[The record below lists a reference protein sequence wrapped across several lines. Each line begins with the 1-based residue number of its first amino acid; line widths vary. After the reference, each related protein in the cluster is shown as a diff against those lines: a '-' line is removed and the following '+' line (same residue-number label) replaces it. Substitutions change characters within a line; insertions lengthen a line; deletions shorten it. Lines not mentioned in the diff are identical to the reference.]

1 MAQFNRLRNLKNTRI
16 TSSNAVPGTNFSGTL
31 EFKYSVPN
39 GESAL
44 PQRGY
49 FTAALPL
56 PKALTRTSGDNTSA
70 TNMGLINNLVGSLF
84 DNAKFSVNNIET
96 ENIENWRVYQCLNKV
111 MYSSVEAQKCD
122 GSPMILYPGYYNDNR
137 AADAEGPLYHKEG
150 VLVAGYNTALSL
162 VHKATDEIN
171 SKMLMNTDKSSAAVA
186 TYALYSESIAGV
198 VAANTHVL
206 ISFPFPFLNT
216 VHPMDGGDD
225 YEDDDF
231 IPGNTELKITFAVNT
246 QLKENFI
253 YGSDTALTPAQLDV
267 AKFNWFIPTYR
278 DKVYENVDIKRRCYI
293 TKTYRDNMTTR
304 GTFSIPASSNIHKI
318 GVCVMKHIGLNK
330 QSNIPY
336 FPKTEAWNSFHIQYG
351 SDKYPANTYVL
362 NTSTV
367 NTWNEAFLDYK
378 MMCDAENVGETPVI
392 SDLATYMTHPAFIFQ
407 TRLEPGSVLA
417 TNIEI
422 DISRIAATTGVADL
436 ETDLDI
442 CIYMES
448 LGEYIIK
455 YGERGVVESTEFNRI
470 G

>member
-1 MAQFNRLRNLKNTRI
+1 MAEFNKLRNLKNVRAV
-16 TSSNAVPGTNFSGTL
+16 SSNAVPGTNFSGTL

-39 GESAL
+39 GESAK

-49 FTAALPL
+49 FTMALPL
-56 PKALTRTSGDNTSA
+56 PKDLVKTSADNKSA
-70 TNMGLINNLVGSLF
+70 TNMGLINNLVGSIF
-84 DNAKFSVNNIET
+84 DNAKFSLNNENT
-96 ENIENWRVYQCLNKV
+96 ENIENWRVYQCMNKL

-122 GSPMILYPGYYNDNR
+122 GSPMILYPGYYNDDRTQN
-137 AADAEGPLYHKEG
+137 AEGPSYRKG
-150 VLVAGYNTALSL
+150 GATDYTVALSL

-171 SKMLMNTDKSSAAVA
+171 SKMLMNIDKSSAAVA
-186 TYALYSESIAGV
+186 TYALYSESITNATNV
-198 VAANTHVL
+198 NTHVL
-206 ISFPFPFLNT
+206 ISFPFPFLNV
-216 VHPMDGGDD
+216 VHPMDNDED
-225 YEDDDF
+225 YENDDF
-231 IPGNTELKITFAVNT
+231 IPGNTEMKVTFTVNT
-246 QLKENFI
+246 QLKESFI
-253 YGSDTALTPAQLDV
+253 YGSDTALTPAELNV
-267 AKFNWFIPTYR
+267 AKFNWFIPTYK
-278 DKVYENVDIKRRCYI
+278 DKIYENVDIKRRCYV

-304 GTFSIPASSNIHKI
+304 GTFTIPASSNIHKI
-318 GVCVMKHIGLNK
+318 GICVMKHIGLNK

-367 NTWNEAFLDYK
+367 NTWGEAFLDYK

-392 SDLATYMTHPAFIFQ
+392 PDLATYMTHPCWIFQ

-422 DISRIAATTGVADL
+422 DISRIAVVGNL

-442 CIYMES
+442 CVYMES
-448 LGEYIIK
+448 LGEYTIK
-455 YGERGVVESTEFNRI
+455 YGDRGVVEATEFNRI